1 MPSPASPFPLP
12 AHKFYEAGE
21 RKEPADLISS
31 SGALRD
37 GRIMPLKEETLVESS
52 GKGSKVEKT
61 VSPLLEYKL
70 YPLTGAEVSSCQPD
84 FPSLTNV
91 RLQQ

>member
-1 MPSPASPFPLP
+1 
-12 AHKFYEAGE
+12 
-21 RKEPADLISS
+21 
-31 SGALRD
+31 
-37 GRIMPLKEETLVESS
+37 MPLKEETLVESS

-70 YPLTGAEVSSCQPD
+70 YPLSGAEVSSCQLD

-91 RLQQ
+91 LLQQ